1 MMNEHMEQQADDV
14 LVAQAQNGEVDAFM
28 ELARRLQEKVQAVI
42 FGMTRNREDAGD
54 LTQETFMV
62 AYRSLGSFRGN
73 SSFYTW
79 IYRIAVNRT
88 LNFLKKRG
96 REKGREDYEDNR
108 TFLEN
113 AEVASRSPEGEA
125 VKTELRANLEEAIDG
140 LGAPYRAAFN
150 LVAVQGMSHGQAA
163 AVLGCSENTVSWR
176 MHKARK
182 MLQVRLKP
190 YLEEAGNAT

>member
-96 REKGREDYEDNR
+96 REKGREDFEDNR
-108 TFLEN
+108 AFLEN
-113 AEVASRSPEGEA
+113 AEVVSRSPEGEA

-140 LGAPYRAAFN
+140 